1 MASRSW
7 DSMQLEEQAPP
18 NLLPPITPPEPP
30 HLMDPS
36 REVIDQVVGLGARSG
51 AGNLLESRRLRLP
64 CAVCLWRGPWLHPDP
79 PAAAAVDAVA
89 TVKPVAPPVAPRAAP
104 AGAYEGALGEAHV
117 APAAVTGRT
126 CGDGPPRLCQQG
138 WHSRL
143 GLALAAAA
151 EAGGGAGESGGQW
164 DQGKAWPSAS
174 ALARGPGKG
183 LGVGVGGEE
192 LKSRVDGTPGLKDGS
207 SCYCPRG
214 CAGISLSEVV
224 G

>member
-1 MASRSW
+1 MGTRPEDVLPLLERPRGRAGYICGMLPTHTSRASGPGNTMASRSW

-151 EAGGGAGESGGQW
+151 EAGGGAGFRI
-164 DQGKAWPSAS
+164 AW
-174 ALARGPGKG
+174 
-183 LGVGVGGEE
+183 
-192 LKSRVDGTPGLKDGS
+192 VD
-207 SCYCPRG
+207 
-214 CAGISLSEVV
+214 
-224 G
+224 